1 MKKHQLLMALVTTAI
16 CCNYHAQVFTPIVA
30 TGYTLDAI
38 AENTTSTVHTTG
50 AIDGSNYVMY
60 SAAYGTMMGSTYGLP
75 NSGLISS
82 GTRTYQLEPYN
93 QANVLF
99 LTANTIDS
107 LVVTTPT
114 AYAGLSLIGFATE
127 GAGSMNVTLRFTDN
141 TTAIY
146 NNLTLPDWFVASANT
161 ILSGFD
167 RCNRTSGT
175 PQLTAGSAG
184 NPRMVYVD
192 MPISCLNR
200 VKDVKSIKI
209 HNVSTNARLCI
220 MAVSGA
226 MLPSF
231 TASSSPVT
239 CSGGTNGSATVSVLG
254 GVGPYNYSIQ
264 TTPVTTNSVANNL
277 GLGTYSYT
285 AQDAGLCPVT
295 GTFAVTQSL
304 AVQPPLNVTA
314 NSTNICMGSTV
325 AIGANGA
332 ASYTWDSGSN
342 SAIIILTPTAT
353 MVYTV
358 SGLTSANCL
367 RDGSITINVNP
378 MPLVSLSGV
387 PANVCLDGASINLV
401 TSPTGGV
408 LSGQGLLGL
417 AFSPSLAGVGTKTL
431 NYSYTDANNC
441 SGNSSL
447 TVIVNALPVVS
458 FTAAT
463 DALCLNG
470 STINLNGS
478 PAGGNFSGTG
488 VSGMAFSPS
497 TAGVGNHV
505 LTYSYTDANSCSSSA
520 TSAVIVNALPS
531 VSVSMQ
537 KYTFCVN
544 MAVQLING
552 SPTGGTFSG
561 PGTNGSIFTPSLA
574 TAGTHTIVYTY
585 ADSNTGCISSAALTT
600 TVGACTS
607 LNEEKVSATFNLYPN
622 PNDGKFVIKA
632 KEKISLEFINQ
643 LGQIIEII
651 NIDENEVYTHNTS
664 LNSGVYYLVDRSNYQ
679 MKSKLI
685 VK

>member
-1 MKKHQLLMALVTTAI
+1 MKKLQFLTVLFSSAMCI
-16 CCNYHAQVFTPIVA
+16 NINAQVFSPIA
-30 TGYTLDAI
+30 STGYTLDAV
-38 AENTTSTVHTTG
+38 AENTTATAHTNG
-50 AIDGSNYVMY
+50 AIDGSNYIMY
-60 SAAYGTMMGSTYGLP
+60 SAAYGTMMNSTYGLP

-82 GTRTYQLEPYN
+82 GTRTYQLQPYN

-127 GAGSMNVTLRFTDN
+127 GAGSMNVTVRFTDN

-161 ILSGFD
+161 IFSGFD

-192 MPISCLNR
+192 IPISCLNR

-209 HNVSTNARLCI
+209 QNASTNARLCI

-231 TASSSPVT
+231 TANSSPVT

-342 SAIIILTPTAT
+342 QALIIITPTAT
-353 MVYTV
+353 TVYTV

-378 MPLVSLSGV
+378 MPVVSLSGL
-387 PANVCLDGASINLV
+387 PANVCIDGVSINLV

-431 NYSYTDANNC
+431 NYIYTDANNC
-441 SGNSSL
+441 SGSSSL
-447 TVIVNALPVVS
+447 SVVVNALPVVS
-458 FTAAT
+458 FTATT

-470 STINLNGS
+470 VNINLTGS
-478 PAGGNFSGTG
+478 PAGGTFSGTG
-488 VSGMAFSPS
+488 ILGMAFSPS
-497 TAGVGNHV
+497 TAGVGNHI
-505 LTYSYTDANSCSSSA
+505 LTYSYTDQNTCTSSA

-537 KYTFCVN
+537 KYTYCVN
-544 MAVQLING
+544 MPVQLING
-552 SPTGGTFSG
+552 LPTGGTFSG

-585 ADSNTGCISSAALTT
+585 TDSNTGCTSSAALTT

-607 LNEEKVSATFNLYPN
+607 ITEENISSRFSLFPN
-622 PNDGKFVIKA
+622 PNDGNFVIKTN
-632 KEKISLEFINQ
+632 EKMSLNLINQ
-643 LGQIIEII
+643 LGQVIKT
-651 NIDENEVYTHNTS
+651 IDLEQNEVYVNDS
-664 LNSGVYYLVDRSNYQ
+664 VLNSGIYFLVSKNNHQ
-679 MKSKLI
+679 VKTKLI